1 MKIQLSKGEVIG
13 TTEWCLW
20 DKVIKNLQFPLYILF
35 FSYIFSRIKQEI
47 NVSLALKFEH
57 ERNGDWRLFWFLVQ
71 VKQFHP
77 DVNKEGGDSD
87 RMIRLVI
94 QAYEVQSYIK
104 LEQFISFDFFSK
116 DSKEDTGPPWI
127 W

>member
-1 MKIQLSKGEVIG
+1 MKGIEA
-13 TTEWCLW
+13 
-20 DKVIKNLQFPLYILF
+20 F
-35 FSYIFSRIKQEI
+35 F
-47 NVSLALKFEH
+47 V
-57 ERNGDWRLFWFLVQ
+57 FLVQ

-94 QAYEVQSYIK
+94 QAYEVQSCIK

-116 DSKEDTGPPWI
+116 ESKEDTGPPWI